1 MRHASQR
8 GDKDALKDLKVSW
21 GRLEHEQIIST
32 QCLNALSLTFAQVAM
47 ETQRGGEPF
56 TSWQFGEDLE
66 EMSTRTKM

>member
-1 MRHASQR
+1 MRHVSQR

-32 QCLNALSLTFAQVAM
+32 QCLNALSLAFAQVAM
-47 ETQRGGEPF
+47 GTQRAEPF

-66 EMSTRTKM
+66 EMSTKTKM

>member
-1 MRHASQR
+1 MCHARQR

-32 QCLNALSLTFAQVAM
+32 QCLNALAGLCKGCYGNT
-47 ETQRGGEPF
+47 EREPF
-56 TSWQFGEDLE
+56 TGWQFGEDLE